1 MALMDIRPLSRNAE
15 HKQISGPE
23 AGVGVWGAIKCVA
36 QAEVQVCGLVIR
48 TVVLPLL
55 IPHQQQQIDCQRMTG
70 LLWQPPKAFP
80 QPERGVRGGTE
91 WIRNR

>member
-80 QPERGVRGGTE
+80 QPERGVCGGTE